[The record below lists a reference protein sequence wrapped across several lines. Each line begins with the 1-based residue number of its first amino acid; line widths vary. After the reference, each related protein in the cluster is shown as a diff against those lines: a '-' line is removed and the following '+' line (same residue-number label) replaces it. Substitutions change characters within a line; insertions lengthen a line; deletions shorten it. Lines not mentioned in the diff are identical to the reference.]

1 MKFENNLTFACS
13 LDSKDPLASFRDK
26 FYIPDGPFSG
36 KSLYFTGNSLGL
48 QPKSTREYIEQEL
61 SDWQHFGVEGHFH
74 ARNPWMPYHEFVA
87 EKLGRVVGAK
97 TNEVVA
103 MGSLTANLHLLMVS
117 FYRPSGNR
125 RKILIEANAFP
136 SDMYAV
142 KSQIEFHGGV
152 PENDLIILPLN
163 SGSDTHP
170 SEDILRVIEENS
182 DELSL
187 IMMSG
192 VNYYTGQA
200 FDMKAITKKAH
211 SCGIICGFDLAHA
224 TGNLKMNLHDWG
236 VDFAAWCSYK
246 YLNAGPGG
254 IAGLFVHEHHT
265 TDSSLPRF
273 AGWWGNNKVTRFE
286 MLPDFDPMPGAD
298 SWQLSN
304 PPILQLAALRASL
317 DIFEEAGMDRL
328 REKSDKLTAFM
339 EYLIEGIPSEN
350 IKLIT
355 PKNPNDRGAQLSI
368 RVIGAD
374 KSLFDELT
382 KSGVMADWRSPDV
395 IRLAPTPLY
404 NTYEDVFLFCDLL
417 KELLNK

>member
-1 MKFENNLTFACS
+1 MKFENNLAYARS
-13 LDSKDPLASFRDK
+13 LDSKDSLSSFREK
-26 FYIPDGPFSG
+26 FFIPDGPFSG

-87 EKLGRVVGAK
+87 EKLARVVGAK
-97 TNEVVA
+97 TTEVVA

-117 FYRPSGNR
+117 FYQPSGNR

-142 KSQIEFHGGV
+142 KSQIKFHGGD
-152 PENDLIILPLN
+152 PENDLIILQLRD
-163 SGSDTHP
+163 GCDTHQT
-170 SEDILRVIEENS
+170 EDILSVIDENR

-187 IMMSG
+187 IMMGG
-192 VNYYTGQA
+192 VNYYSGQA
-200 FDMKAITKKAH
+200 FDMKEITKKAH
-211 SCGIICGFDLAHA
+211 SYGIICGFDLAHA
-224 TGNLKMNLHDWG
+224 AGNLEMNLHDWG

-254 IAGLFVHEHHT
+254 IAGLFVHENHIS
-265 TDSSLPRF
+265 DSSLPRF
-273 AGWWGNNKVTRFE
+273 AGWWGNNKITRFQ

-317 DIFEEAGMDRL
+317 DIFEEAGMGML

-339 EYLIEGIPSEN
+339 EYLVEDIPSDR
-350 IKLIT
+350 IKIIT
-355 PKNPNDRGAQLSI
+355 PKNPKDRGAQLSI
-368 RVIGAD
+368 RVFGAD
-374 KSLFDELT
+374 KSLFDDLT
-382 KSGVMADWRSPDV
+382 RSGVMADWRSPDV
-395 IRLAPTPLY
+395 IRLAPAPLY
-404 NTYEDVFLFCDLL
+404 NSYEDVFLFCDMLRKLL
-417 KELLNK
+417 IN